1 MQVASQPYEPYTD
14 LRHRYPDPGS
24 LAIGVIMGMFWLNL
38 LPGVVIVCAI
48 VGIPLWLTF
57 ASWHVE
63 LMARTAPTERM
74 TLRARTA

>member
-1 MQVASQPYEPYTD
+1 
-14 LRHRYPDPGS
+14 
-24 LAIGVIMGMFWLNL
+24 MGMFWLNL

-63 LMARTAPTERM
+63 LMASTAPTERM